1 MQVLTV
7 LRSNLEVPVVFHMHK
22 LITVA
27 SGPDVVLFGPLA
39 CSTANSQ
46 GDNASVAQ
54 GAGST

>member
-39 CSTANSQ
+39 GSTANSKV
-46 GDNASVAQ
+46 DNTSVALFD
-54 GAGST
+54 GST